1 MTKKR
6 FKVSDMACSA
16 CSAAVERCVRSLD
29 GIDDVSVSLLAGEM
43 NVSYEEDKISADN
56 ICEKVSS
63 AGYPTKVIEDRQQT
77 YEEPKNEYTGKRL
90 VSSIVLTL
98 VLMYF
103 SMGHMLGFPTPSF
116 LTGNGILVSAG
127 IQMVLAAAVMLINR
141 KYFTGG
147 IKAIFRRAP
156 NMDTLISIGA
166 GASFLY
172 GLATFILI
180 AVNLKSNPD
189 AAHAYMENLYFE
201 SAAMIPTLI
210 TVGKSLEARAKKKTT
225 GAVKMLMELAP
236 DQSVILVD
244 GEEKTVPTS
253 EIKVGDIVVIRP
265 GGTAPVDAVIVWGEA
280 SVDESSLTGES
291 IPVLKTVGDS
301 IISGSI
307 ITGGVLHV
315 KAEKVGEDTTLSQI
329 VRLVSDAGATKAP
342 VARLADKISGIFVP
356 IVISLSLVTL
366 AVWLIFGDSVEHAI
380 RCAVSVLVIS
390 CPCALGLA
398 TPVAITVGT
407 GRGASLGVLIK
418 TGEALEILGR
428 AEYVLLDKTGTITEG
443 TPSVSGFTAIGT
455 DDKTLFSVAAGLEK
469 SSEHPLSGAI
479 LAKAEELSV
488 PPVSIDTFQSY
499 AGKGI
504 SGIIGRKTAYVG
516 KTEFLAENGID
527 TAEIEKVISSHQNT
541 GETAMAVAYDGRA
554 LGVIF
559 AADKIKPDSK
569 EAINRLKELGCHVTM
584 LTGDS
589 KSAALAVAKE
599 TGIDEVCAELLPT
612 GKERKIRE
620 LSEKHVTVMVGDG
633 INDAPALALATTSIA
648 IGAGTEIAKETADCV
663 LVGGRLTSVADAIE
677 LSRAV
682 MKNIKENLF
691 WAFFYNILG
700 IPVAAGILYPA
711 FHILLNPMIAAAAMS
726 VSSLFVV
733 CNALRLT
740 FFGRKQSQ
748 RGKLPK
754 KRNEI
759 V

>member
-43 NVSYEEDKISADN
+43 NVSYEENKVSAEK
-56 ICEKVSS
+56 ICEVVSS
-63 AGYPTKVIEDRQQT
+63 AGYPTETMEQRQLV
-77 YEEPKNEYTGKRL
+77 YEEPKSEFTAKRL
-90 VSSIVLTL
+90 IGSIVLTL
-98 VLMYF
+98 ILMYF
-103 SMGHMLGFPTPSF
+103 SMGHMLGLPTPDF
-116 LTGNGILVSAG
+116 LTGDGILLSAG
-127 IQMVLAAAVMLINR
+127 IQMVLAAAVMVINR

-147 IKAIFRRAP
+147 VKALFRRAP

-180 AVNLKSNPD
+180 AVNLKSDPD

-210 TVGKSLEARAKKKTT
+210 TVGKTLEAHARKKTT

-236 DQSVILVD
+236 AESVILAD
-244 GEEKTVPTS
+244 GEEKTIPTAD
-253 EIKVGDIVVIRP
+253 IKIGDIVVIRP
-265 GGTAPVDAVIVWGEA
+265 GGTAPVDAVIVYGEA

-291 IPVLKTVGDS
+291 MPVRKTTGDS

-307 ITGGVLHV
+307 VTGGILHV

-356 IVISLSLVTL
+356 IVISISLVTL

-418 TGEALEILGR
+418 TGDALETLGR
-428 AEYVLLDKTGTITEG
+428 AQYVLLDKTGTITDG
-443 TPSVSGFTAIGT
+443 KPSVSDFAAIGT
-455 DDKTLFSVAAGLEK
+455 DKETLFAVAAGLEK
-469 SSEHPLSGAI
+469 SSEHPLAGAVI
-479 LAKAEELSV
+479 DKAQELSV
-488 PPVSIDTFQSY
+488 SPADVDSFQSI

-504 SGIIGRKTAYVG
+504 SGMVDGKPAYVG
-516 KTEFLAENGID
+516 KAEFLAENGINI
-527 TAEIEKVISSHQNT
+527 TEIQKQIAAHANT
-541 GETAMAVAYDGRA
+541 GETAIAVAYDSHA
-554 LGVIF
+554 AGVIF

-569 EAINRLKELGCHVTM
+569 EAVGRLKALGCRVMM

-589 KSAALAVAKE
+589 ETAAHTVAEK
-599 TGIDEVCAELLPT
+599 TGIEEVCAGLLPT
-612 GKERKIRE
+612 GKERKIKD
-620 LSEKHVTVMVGDG
+620 LSKDFVTVMVGDG
-633 INDAPALALATTSIA
+633 INDAPALALASTSIA

-663 LVGGRLTSVADAIE
+663 LVGGRLSSVADAIE

-691 WAFFYNILG
+691 WAFFYNVLG
-700 IPVAAGILYPA
+700 IPVAAGVLYPA
-711 FHILLNPMIAAAAMS
+711 FEILLNPMIAAAAMS

-740 FFGRKQSQ
+740 FFGRQ
-748 RGKLPK
+748 
-754 KRNEI
+754 KRKTPEA
-759 V
+759 

>member
-6 FKVSDMACSA
+6 FKVSDMSCSA
-16 CSAAVERCVRSLD
+16 CSAAVERCVRALD
-29 GIDDVSVSLLAGEM
+29 GIDDVNVSLLAGEM
-43 NVSYEEDKISADN
+43 NVSYEENTISAEK
-56 ICEKVSS
+56 ICEAVSS
-63 AGYPTKVIEDRQQT
+63 AGYPTKVMENRQMT
-77 YEEPKNEYTGKRL
+77 YEEPKSEYTAKRL
-90 VSSIVLTL
+90 ISSIVLTV

-103 SMGHMLGFPTPSF
+103 SMGHMLGLPTLSF
-116 LTGNGILVSAG
+116 LTGNGILLSAG
-127 IQMVLAAAVMLINR
+127 IQMVLAAAVMIINR
-141 KYFTGG
+141 QYFTGG

-180 AVNLKSNPD
+180 AVNLESNPD

-210 TVGKSLEARAKKKTT
+210 TVGKTLEARARKKTT
-225 GAVKMLMELAP
+225 SAVKMLMELAP
-236 DQSVILVD
+236 DHSIILVD
-244 GEEKTVPTS
+244 GVEKTVATAD
-253 EIKVGDIVVIRP
+253 IRVGDIVVIRP
-265 GGTAPVDAVIVWGEA
+265 GGTAPADAVIVYGEA

-291 IPVLKTVGDS
+291 IPVLKSIGDS

-307 ITGGVLHV
+307 VTGGILHV
-315 KAEKVGEDTTLSQI
+315 RAEKVGEDTTLSQI

-356 IVISLSLVTL
+356 IVIGISLVTL
-366 AVWLIFGDSVEHAI
+366 AVWLIFGDGVEHAV

-418 TGEALEILGR
+418 TGEALETLGR
-428 AEYVLLDKTGTITEG
+428 AEYVLLDKTGTITDG
-443 TPSVSGFTAIGT
+443 KPSVSDFMAIET
-455 DDKTLFSVAAGLEK
+455 DKETLFSVAAALEK
-469 SSEHPLSGAI
+469 SSEHPLSSAVV
-479 LAKAEELSV
+479 AKAEELSV
-488 PPVSIDTFQSY
+488 TQATVDSFSSI

-504 SGIIGRKTAYVG
+504 SGMVNGKHAYVG
-516 KTEFLAENGID
+516 KAAFLAENGID
-527 TAEIEKVISSHQNT
+527 TSEIETQIESHASS
-541 GETAMAVAYDGRA
+541 GETAIAVAYDGRA
-554 LGVIF
+554 AGVIF

-569 EAINRLKELGCHVTM
+569 DAVSRLKTLGCHVIM

-589 KSAALAVAKE
+589 ESAARAVAEKV
-599 TGIDEVCAELLPT
+599 GIEEVFAGLLPT
-612 GKERKIRE
+612 GKEQKIRE
-620 LSEKHVTVMVGDG
+620 LSEEHVTVMVGDG
-633 INDAPALALATTSIA
+633 INDAPARALATTSIA

-663 LVGGRLTSVADAIE
+663 LVGGRLSAVADAVE

-691 WAFFYNILG
+691 WAFFYNVLG
-700 IPVAAGILYPA
+700 IPVAAGVLYPA
-711 FHILLNPMIAAAAMS
+711 FKLLLSPMIAAAAMS

-740 FFGRKQSQ
+740 FFGRK
-748 RGKLPK
+748 K
-754 KRNEI
+754 KESL
-759 V
+759 

>member
-16 CSAAVERCVRSLD
+16 CSAAVERCVRALS
-29 GIDDVSVSLLAGEM
+29 GVEEVSVSLLAGEM
-43 NVSYEEDKISADN
+43 SVSYEEDALNEEK
-56 ICEKVSS
+56 ICEAVTA
-63 AGYPTKVIEDRQQT
+63 AGYPTKVMENRPLT
-77 YEEPKNEYTGKRL
+77 YEEPKSEYTAARL
-90 VSSIVLTL
+90 ISSILLT
-98 VLMYF
+98 VILMYF
-103 SMGHMLGFPTPSF
+103 SMGHMLGIPMPAF
-116 LTGNGILVSAG
+116 LSGRGIVISAG
-127 IQMVLAAAVMLINR
+127 IQMVLAAAVMIINR

-147 IKAIFRRAP
+147 VAAIIRRAP

-172 GLATFILI
+172 GLATFVLI
-180 AVNLKSNPD
+180 VLNIDTDPE

-210 TVGKSLEARAKKKTT
+210 TVGKSLEARARRKTT

-236 DQSVILVD
+236 AESVILEN
-244 GEEKTVPTS
+244 GEEKTIPTA

-265 GGTAPVDAVIVWGEA
+265 GGTAPVDAEIVYGEA

-291 IPVLKTVGDS
+291 IPVLKSAGDS

-307 ITGGVLHV
+307 VSGGVLHV
-315 KAEKVGEDTTLSQI
+315 RAEKVGEDTTLSQI

-356 IVISLSLVTL
+356 IVIGLSLITL
-366 AVWLIFGDSVEHAI
+366 AVWLIFGDSTEHAI

-418 TGEALEILGR
+418 TGEALETLGR
-428 AEYVLLDKTGTITEG
+428 AEYVLLDKTGTITDG
-443 TPSVSGFTAIGT
+443 TPSVSDFAATGA
-455 DDKTLFSVAAGLEK
+455 DEKTLFSIAAGLEK
-469 SSEHPLSGAI
+469 SSEHPLSGAVI
-479 LAKAEELSV
+479 AKAEELDISPAAV
-488 PPVSIDTFQSY
+488 DDFKSF
-499 AGKGI
+499 AGRGI
-504 SGIIGRKTAYVG
+504 SGSIDGKPAYVG
-516 KTEFLAENGID
+516 KTDFLTENGID
-527 TAEIEKVISSHQNT
+527 AAEAEQIILSHKDT
-541 GETAMAVAYDGRA
+541 GETAIAVAYDGRTI
-554 LGVIF
+554 GVIF
-559 AADKIKPDSK
+559 AADKIKPDSR
-569 EAINRLKELGCHVTM
+569 EAISRLKALGCKVMM

-589 KSAALAVAKE
+589 ESAAQTVAKE
-599 TGIDEVCAELLPT
+599 TGIEEIRAGLLPT
-612 GKERKIRE
+612 GKEREIRE
-620 LSEKHVTVMVGDG
+620 LSVEHVTVMVGDG
-633 INDAPALALATTSIA
+633 INDAPALALASTSIA

-663 LVGGRLTSVADAIE
+663 LVGGRLSSVADAIE

-691 WAFFYNILG
+691 WAFFYNVLG
-700 IPVAAGILYPA
+700 IPVAAGVLYPA
-711 FHILLNPMIAAAAMS
+711 FGLLLNPMIAAAAMS

-740 FFGRKQSQ
+740 FFGRK
-748 RGKLPK
+748 K
-754 KRNEI
+754 KKA